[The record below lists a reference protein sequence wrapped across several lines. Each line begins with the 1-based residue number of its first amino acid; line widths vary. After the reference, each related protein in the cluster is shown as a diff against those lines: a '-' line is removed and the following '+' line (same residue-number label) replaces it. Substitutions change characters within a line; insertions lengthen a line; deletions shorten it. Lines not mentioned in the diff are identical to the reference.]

1 MPHNLKALLPP
12 QIKSKKRKKR
22 SSKTDESD
30 RFINCVKTYRQK
42 LNEEILSQK
51 QLISNGGLENLGCKS
66 LCEMIRINQSKFML
80 VPFFLV
86 FKLEL
91 YQDLRFSAFAQ
102 M

>member
-1 MPHNLKALLPP
+1 MSHNLKALLPP
-12 QIKSKKRKKR
+12 QTKSKTRKRC

-51 QLISNGGLENLGCKS
+51 QFISNGGLENLRGKS
-66 LCEMIRINQSKFML
+66 LCEMIRISQSKFML

-91 YQDLRFSAFAQ
+91 YQDL
-102 M
+102 